1 MAKRFVGKLIGGGG
15 LALLAAC
22 GSLLSG
28 GDVEVRIENASTV
41 TIDSVVVYPGGPDS
55 LVATNLGV
63 NARTPYR
70 AIERAYRLATVE
82 VRVGTGTARQ
92 QVIDYVGEKPLE
104 GGRYTYRIRVT
115 PQAGTP
121 LLEVELLVD

>member
-1 MAKRFVGKLIGGGG
+1 MRKRFVGQLIGSVG

-22 GSLLSG
+22 GTLLPG

-41 TIDSVVVYPGGPDS
+41 PIDSVVVYPGGPDS
-55 LVATNLGV
+55 LVATNLEV

-70 AIERAYRLATVE
+70 AVERAYQLATVE

-92 QVIDYVGEKPLE
+92 QVIDYVGEKPLA

-115 PQAGTP
+115 SQTGTP
-121 LLEVELLVD
+121 MLEVDLVVD